1 MTGRLRPK
9 RISGTDRHHCKTCKN
24 TCGSRLCADH
34 VVSICSTGFVAP
46 ERRTVF
52 DVCRPRQSSKYFS
65 YGLIWVISGLIEYPR
80 FADSLL
86 DIGSERTVSDS
97 RTISRVRLTTAERGG
112 GDKPLAKPIAAG
124 LIVQPVPSV
133 RPGLAA
139 EQFLDFPSTLALD
152 DLISGLRIAGFEGFE
167 DNDQEIDQPLAIPET
182 PAPAPMTLSIQRPI
196 LEVKP
201 ATATAVV
208 YEPMEF
214 LDYEDE
220 EDTYAETETEPVEIF
235 APPAVLT
242 AFLTVPEPCGAAPSA
257 AKLQSGFGSASFI
270 DAPVEIPV
278 LALQTIRRKLRYGPN
293 PSPSPQAP
301 VQSLNRLLLLQS
313 LRLFHRGFLRQL
325 PNVLL
330 QPLQPAAP
338 TIKAERPAA
347 KTMPP
352 AATRGNAV
360 PIEEVVRRRG
370 PAA

>member
-1 MTGRLRPK
+1 M
-9 RISGTDRHHCKTCKN
+9 
-24 TCGSRLCADH
+24 
-34 VVSICSTGFVAP
+34 
-46 ERRTVF
+46 
-52 DVCRPRQSSKYFS
+52 
-65 YGLIWVISGLIEYPR
+65 
-80 FADSLL
+80 
-86 DIGSERTVSDS
+86 SDS

-124 LIVQPVPSV
+124 LIVQPVASV
-133 RPGLAA
+133 RPGLVA

-152 DLISGLRIAGFEGFE
+152 DLISGLRVAGFEGFE

-182 PAPAPMTLSIQRPI
+182 PAPAPITLSIQRPI

-293 PSPSPQAP
+293 PSKPKAVVTKPAYFCCKACVCATADSSGSCPTSCCSRCCRSPGDKSRASSGQGSSSRGYPRQRGA
-301 VQSLNRLLLLQS
+301 NRRS
-313 LRLFHRGFLRQL
+313 R
-325 PNVLL
+325 
-330 QPLQPAAP
+330 
-338 TIKAERPAA
+338 
-347 KTMPP
+347 
-352 AATRGNAV
+352 
-360 PIEEVVRRRG
+360 RRRG